1 MNGSTYSL
9 SRPTG
14 AAFAEEISGAE
25 GSDKEGT
32 SQQPGFPEP
41 TVVTAKVVD
50 RAGSEPPV

>member
-32 SQQPGFPEP
+32 SKQPGFPEP